1 MTEPASAPRSKKR
14 NRVLTESRRRQNRES
29 QRRYRER
36 RKATQVQRSSPSAID
51 GGVPSFQDDLD
62 VNILGPYNLASSS
75 SHDDT
80 LYGLSDFFGCESP
93 SLNLLVAEHPT
104 PMRNLTGTPSPSR
117 GRRPQSN
124 LSQSSTLPSPYIN
137 YLQIQKLN
145 FYAARI
151 QNALYI
157 GVPLKLAEAES
168 FLSPWYLDAQWTAL
182 VSASPPDVLSDSD
195 TTSLS
200 NTTSPPSASGSS
212 IGIMRPVRVRPCFEL
227 SKSVM
232 SDLAPTPLQRSYPH
246 GMYLDLIPFPVFRD
260 RVITMLSMDPP
271 AFDESELKHD
281 IEADGLL
288 VWGVAQGTRDRS
300 ATLVRDRRN
309 WECSK
314 WFFEKW
320 KLLVNGSGLEEQSRW
335 WRRMRGDDECDED
348 EEEPGAWSLS

>member
-1 MTEPASAPRSKKR
+1 MTKKASTRKSGKR

-36 RKATQVQRSSPSAID
+36 RKVTQVLGSSSSTID
-51 GGVPSFQDDLD
+51 TVVPSFQEDFD
-62 VNILGPYNLASSS
+62 VGSLESYNL
-75 SHDDT
+75 HPLLNPDDI
-80 LYGLSDFFGCESP
+80 LYGLSDFLVCESTP
-93 SLNLLVAEHPT
+93 LSLLAEEQPAPICDMTGALTPT
-104 PMRNLTGTPSPSR
+104 R
-117 GRRPQSN
+117 GNRPQSTIPRN
-124 LSQSSTLPSPYIN
+124 SAFPSPYIN

-157 GVPLKLAEAES
+157 GVPLKVAEAES
-168 FLSPWYLDAQWTAL
+168 FLSPWYLETQWTSII
-182 VSASPPDVLSDSD
+182 SASSSSYLSD
-195 TTSLS
+195 TETPILS
-200 NTTSPPSASGSS
+200 NATCSRSASTGG
-212 IGIMRPVRVRPCFEL
+212 IGIIRPVRVRPCFEL

-232 SDLAPTPLQRSYPH
+232 SDLAPTPLQRSHPH
-246 GMYLDLIPFPVFRD
+246 EMFLDLIPFPVFRD

-271 AFDESELKHD
+271 AFNERELKQD

-288 VWGVAQGTRDRS
+288 VWGVGQGTRDRS

-335 WRRMRGDDECDED
+335 WRRMRGEDECDED
-348 EEEPGAWSLS
+348 VLGA